1 MTVPRVLKE
10 QAAQSDGMAACRKER
25 EKKKKYNEMINVL
38 RVDFDPCLVQ
48 ANLVCA
54 RVSAHCYQDL
64 ENEEMD

>member
-1 MTVPRVLKE
+1 M
-10 QAAQSDGMAACRKER
+10 DACRKER
-25 EKKKKYNEMINVL
+25 EKKKKKKYNEMINVL